1 LKSRILSTI
10 NVVGAARGGAQKQA
24 SRLRAVRD
32 LCRADPSTRG
42 ATAPQRA
49 QRVNFV
55 VCRDLHA
62 GFEYPRFAKDGKP
75 GSKIIS
81 L

>member
-1 LKSRILSTI
+1 MTLERGIYTTKWLEASSPQAILWSERLA
-10 NVVGAARGGAQKQA
+10 AARKKQA

-55 VCRDLHA
+55 LRSCLLV
-62 GFEYPRFAKDGKP
+62 PR
-75 GSKIIS
+75 
-81 L
+81 